1 MCDRSQFTIAMGA
14 VFHSMFSLKISAK
27 VLNCGQYSLTSFD
40 SVRFPIFLSKK
51 KRFYEFIFFPFD
63 YSSLKVNV

>member
-40 SVRFPIFLSKK
+40 SVHFPIFLSEKK
-51 KRFYEFIFFPFD
+51 TI
-63 YSSLKVNV
+63 L